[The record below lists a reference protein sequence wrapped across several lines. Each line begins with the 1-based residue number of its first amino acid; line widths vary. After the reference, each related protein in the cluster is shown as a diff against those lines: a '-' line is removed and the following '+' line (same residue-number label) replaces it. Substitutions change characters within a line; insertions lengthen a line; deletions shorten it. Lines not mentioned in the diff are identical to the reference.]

1 MLGMN
6 SYLDRLFQV
15 WTDPDRLD
23 EMELRLAEFYTDPVR
38 VNGSDLSLFDLATR
52 ARALHAAFSELRS
65 ETLQVVAE
73 NDGLAVAFVMHGR
86 HTGAYETALGTIP
99 PTGSEVQIRTIDL
112 LTINDGKI
120 STVWVNADDLGTL
133 RQLGWR
139 GV

>member
-15 WTDPDRLD
+15 WTDPDGLD

-38 VNGSDLSLFDLATR
+38 VNGSDISLSDLARR

-65 ETLQVVAE
+65 EVLQIVA
-73 NDGLAVAFVMHGR
+73 NSDSVAVAFVMHGR
-86 HTGAYETALGTIP
+86 HTGPYETAFGTLQ
-99 PTGSEVQIRTIDL
+99 PTGSDVQIRTIDL
-112 LTINDGKI
+112 LTINGGKV

-133 RQLGWR
+133 QQLGWR
-139 GV
+139 GA